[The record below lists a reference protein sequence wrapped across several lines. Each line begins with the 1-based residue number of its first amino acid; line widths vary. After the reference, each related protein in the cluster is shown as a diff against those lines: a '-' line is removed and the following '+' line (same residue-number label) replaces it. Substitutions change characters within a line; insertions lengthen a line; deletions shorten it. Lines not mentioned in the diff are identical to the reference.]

1 MKNLNDIAHNHDN
14 TSDFLDGGAELQ
26 SDFGLGNEEFEVYGG
41 KEGFRHGRAVRLV
54 YMGGEQP
61 LTIARIEVID
71 ARDGESM
78 GLQLWRIDL
87 DEYQYI
93 TAAFLKNWM
102 MAHIQERTLTFPI
115 TQLDDLQ
122 HLGIKWM
129 MEAGYVMQRADAFKH
144 GWEFSLCDDSRDPD
158 LLIQPKGAF
167 PVSLL
172 VLSVNG
178 VVVRRD

>member
-1 MKNLNDIAHNHDN
+1 MKDINDIADNYDN

-26 SDFGLGNEEFEVYGG
+26 PDFGLGNPEFEVYGG
-41 KEGFRHGRAVRLV
+41 KEGWRFGRGVRLV

-78 GLQLWRIDL
+78 GLHLSRIDL

-93 TAAFLKNWM
+93 TATFLRNWM
-102 MAHIQERTLTFPI
+102 LAHLPERNLTFPI
-115 TQLDDLQ
+115 KQLDDLQ
-122 HLGIKWM
+122 HLAIKWL
-129 MEAGYVMQRADAFKH
+129 MEAGKVIQRADAFKH
-144 GWEFSLCDDSRDPD
+144 GWEFSLCDDSHDPD
-158 LLIQPKGAF
+158 LQVQPEGAF

-172 VLSVNG
+172 VVSENG
-178 VVVRRD
+178 VSRRP